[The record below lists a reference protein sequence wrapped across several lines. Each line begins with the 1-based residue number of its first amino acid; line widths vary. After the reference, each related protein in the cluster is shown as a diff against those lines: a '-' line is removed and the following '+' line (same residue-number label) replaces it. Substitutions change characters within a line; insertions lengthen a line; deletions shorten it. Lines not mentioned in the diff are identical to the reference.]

1 MKYFLLTCTLLFL
14 AACGTARTPTPP
26 ATMTALPTATA
37 IPQALIDEAAE
48 FCPQPR
54 NWVLYVTQPGDTLRS
69 LAERTSGDTEA
80 LKLANCLQN
89 PGALSSGMV
98 FYLPRNP
105 IYP

>member
-14 AACGTARTPTPP
+14 AACGTARTPP
-26 ATMTALPTATA
+26 ATMTAPPST

-54 NWVLYVTQPGDTLRS
+54 NWVLYVTQPGDTLHS
-69 LAERTSGDTEA
+69 LAERTSGSAEQ
-80 LKLANCLQN
+80 LMLANCLQN
-89 PGALSSGMV
+89 PGMLRAGVV
-98 FYLPRNP
+98 FYLSRRP